1 LSDTHCQPQIPLI
14 AVEDLNVS
22 FGTNPVL
29 RNITFSVERG
39 ESVAVIGES
48 GCGKT
53 VLLKT
58 LILLNQPA
66 SGRVLFDNSDLS
78 QLPYF
83 DLAQIRTRF
92 GFVFQQ
98 AALFDS
104 MTIEENVAFPII
116 QNTGKPK
123 KPLDRKAV
131 AETVKQLLH
140 ETGLLDDQTL
150 IKKPAELSGGMR
162 KRVGIARALAL
173 EPELMLYDEPTT
185 GLDPVMSD
193 VINDLMI
200 SVRQRYGVTSI
211 MVTHDLYSA
220 CKVAQRIIMLS
231 PLAKLTD
238 GEPQI
243 IFDGTPEEFV
253 RSGDARIQQFTA
265 VSLGA
270 IAAKKPFR

>member
-1 LSDTHCQPQIPLI
+1 MPNLLLS
-14 AVEDLNVS
+14 VENLNVV
-22 FGTNPVL
+22 FGSNQIL

-58 LILLNQPA
+58 LINLHPQT
-66 SGRVLFDNSDLS
+66 SGQVLFDRCDLS
-78 QLPYF
+78 QLSYF
-83 DLAQIRTRF
+83 DLARIRTRF

-104 MTIEENVAFPII
+104 MTIEENAAFPLL
-116 QNTGKPK
+116 QHTK
-123 KPLDRKAV
+123 KTKSEI
-131 AETVKQLLH
+131 AETVKRLLH
-140 ETGLLDDQTL
+140 ETGLDDETL
-150 IKKPAELSGGMR
+150 LKKPAELSGGMR

-200 SVRQRYGVTSI
+200 SVRERYGVTSI
-211 MVTHDLYSA
+211 MVTHDLRSA
-220 CKVAQRIIMLS
+220 CKVARRIIMLS
-231 PLAKLTD
+231 SLTKLNAD
-238 GEPQI
+238 EPQI

-253 RSGDARIQQFTA
+253 RSQNKRVKQFTS
-265 VSLGA
+265 VSV
-270 IAAKKPFR
+270 